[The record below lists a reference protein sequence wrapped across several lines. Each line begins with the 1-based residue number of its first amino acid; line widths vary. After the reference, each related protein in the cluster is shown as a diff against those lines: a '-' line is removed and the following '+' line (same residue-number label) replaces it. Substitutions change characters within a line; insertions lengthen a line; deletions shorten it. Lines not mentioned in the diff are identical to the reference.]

1 METSWVNVKRSDGHG
16 VGNKVYV
23 NGNYA
28 DTAGFVGTPFEVE
41 TGDDIFETL
50 DSNKKV
56 DWRTRQTIEQP
67 PPGGSENHAVSVILK
82 KVTLSTA

>member
-1 METSWVNVKRSDGHG
+1 METSWINVKRSDGEG

-56 DWRTRQTIEQP
+56 DWRKRQTIEQP
-67 PPGGSENHAVSVILK
+67 PPGDSEDHAVPVILK
-82 KVTLSTA
+82 KVTRSAA